1 MVCIFYFICS
11 FQKLLKSQMF
21 AGRLFYMDR
30 LMLAGTFKRDLNPV
44 CQNSLEILLKDK
56 IN

>member
-11 FQKLLKSQMF
+11 FQELLKSQMF